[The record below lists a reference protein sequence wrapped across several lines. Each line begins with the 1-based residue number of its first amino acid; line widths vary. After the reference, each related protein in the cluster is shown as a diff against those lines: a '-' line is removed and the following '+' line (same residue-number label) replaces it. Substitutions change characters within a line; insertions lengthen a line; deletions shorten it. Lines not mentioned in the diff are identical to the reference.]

1 MKNFIK
7 GKLGT
12 ALIIVVTLVLAGIAV
27 FTAYRL
33 YELRQQPVAPN
44 VPSSM
49 PKAQEDTTGANVAP
63 NCHKVYTVTTID
75 RPTPTPVVVSCNVN
89 CNLTVTPQIRCE
101 TGLVCEPPT
110 IDAEDGI
117 SGISEG
123 VGGLCRNPDCPEE
136 TDCVCPGNP
145 TATPTTNPTITPTP
159 TPTSTTRPTATAT
172 PTAPPGEPNS
182 CGGTCGSNY
191 NCKSGFYCYNG
202 YCRNPSCP
210 TDTDCECSEDEGG
223 PTATPT
229 SGSNLPGSTPTEAA
243 LPQSG
248 TNWPTFVGAAVGVLI
263 IMGAL
268 LLAF

>member
-1 MKNFIK
+1 MKSFIK
-7 GKLGT
+7 GKFGT
-12 ALIIVVTLVLAGIAV
+12 VLIIAITLMLAGIAI

-49 PKAQEDTTGANVAP
+49 PKAQDIGTDVVSVAP
-63 NCHKVYTVTTID
+63 SCHKVYTVETIEG
-75 RPTPTPVVVSCNVN
+75 PTPTPSVVSCNVS

-101 TGLVCEPPT
+101 TGLICQPPT
-110 IDAEDGI
+110 VDGEDDIIGTSI
-117 SGISEG
+117 GAS
-123 VGGLCRNPDCPEE
+123 GLCRNPDCPEE

-159 TPTSTTRPTATAT
+159 TPTAKPTATAT

-191 NCKSGFYCYNG
+191 NCKSGLYCYNG

-210 TDTDCECSEDEGG
+210 TDADCECSEDGAG

-229 SGSNLPGSTPTEAA
+229 SGGNLPASSPTEAA

-248 TNWPTFVGAAVGVLI
+248 TNWPTFVGTAIGILI
-263 IMGAL
+263 IIGSL